1 MNYGMKRR
9 NWKTTYKNNA
19 TEKIMRNYRFYMLC
33 LLVGI
38 FFCGCKENKKV
49 DEKSRQ
55 DVVFDIVENDVDET
69 IYGRCGEGTAMHTLE
84 LITDNGD
91 TLAFSIN
98 NDSISNVKGG
108 LGIGDRLAVMVD
120 GSVKDTDIP
129 CAAEVINLTTLI
141 GKWISLDKSFELQE
155 GGVIISNIKEPKPY
169 VEWKI
174 LNGQL
179 VLSADTFNIYELGAD
194 SLLLEND
201 RGIYA
206 YKRLR

>member
-1 MNYGMKRR
+1 M
-9 NWKTTYKNNA
+9 
-19 TEKIMRNYRFYMLC
+19 
-33 LLVGI
+33 
-38 FFCGCKENKKV
+38 
-49 DEKSRQ
+49 
-55 DVVFDIVENDVDET
+55 VFDVAENEVDET

-155 GGVIISNIKEPKPY
+155 GGVVISNIKEPKPY

-194 SLLLEND
+194 SLLIENN

>member
-1 MNYGMKRR
+1 MK
-9 NWKTTYKNNA
+9 KNN
-19 TEKIMRNYRFYMLC
+19 RFY
-33 LLVGI
+33 LLLLLAGI
-38 FFCGCKENKKV
+38 LFVGCKETKKP
-49 DEKSRQ
+49 DEKSVQ
-55 DVVFDIVENDVDET
+55 NIVIDIADGEVDET
-69 IYGRCGEGTAMHTLE
+69 VYGRCGDGSTMHTLE

-98 NDSISNVKGG
+98 NDSVSNVKGG
-108 LGIGDRLAVMVD
+108 VGIGDRMAVMVD
-120 GSVKDTDIP
+120 HSADNTDIP
-129 CAAEVINLTTLI
+129 SAKEVINLTTLI
-141 GKWISLDKSFELQE
+141 GKWVSLDKSFELQE

-179 VLSADTFNIYELGAD
+179 VLSADTFSIFELGAD
-194 SLLLEND
+194 SLMLENE